1 MRLFV
6 ALEIPA
12 AVRDR
17 FAALINELRALES
30 KSSAKKA
37 RWVRP
42 DNLHVTL
49 KFIGHIEPAKL
60 DAIRA
65 TLQKVRSVAS
75 IDVRFRGL
83 GFFPNAKR
91 PRVLWAGTAA
101 SQNLASLARDIDASL
116 AKLEIPAEERA
127 FTPHLTLARCEPQA
141 ISAALGAAIERDS
154 TRDFGELR
162 TNQFHLVESKLKP
175 SGAEY
180 TTLQSFVFAA
190 EAKA

>member
-12 AVRDR
+12 AVRAR
-17 FAALINELRALES
+17 FTALINDLRAIES
-30 KSSAKKA
+30 KSSAKKP

-42 DNLHVTL
+42 ENLHVTL
-49 KFIGHIEPAKL
+49 KFIGHIDPAKL
-60 DAIRA
+60 DPIRA
-65 TLQKVRSVAS
+65 TLAKICSNGPVNLC
-75 IDVRFRGL
+75 FRGL

-101 SQNLASLARDIDASL
+101 SQNLSSLARDIDASL
-116 AKLEIPAEERA
+116 AKLEIPSEERA
-127 FTPHLTLARCEPQA
+127 FTPHLTLARCGPSA
-141 ISAALGAAIERDS
+141 ISAAIAAVVERDAA
-154 TRDFGELR
+154 RDFGELR
-162 TNQFHLVESKLKP
+162 TNQFHLIESKLKP

-190 EAKA
+190 EA